1 MGDIRVFLSHT
12 SDLDAPLDGAASL
25 VLSAIRTIAAL
36 PGFSVEEQTTTFA
49 AEDQTSAEVCRRRL
63 AGCNVYV
70 GIIGYARG
78 TLVDGDPGG
87 RSFVEFEFEIAH
99 ELGLPRIVLV
109 WEAASADARE
119 MMPSQFA
126 FRSRLAETQEIVFAR
141 FADRSELRFTLERA
155 LVKFQPS
162 TSEHMSC
169 HVEWAAPHELRS
181 LNIDP
186 SAHRWAVYVRNAS
199 DYPAYEVT
207 TVVRSNND
215 GQDFEIDI
223 GTIAAHDVTNSPYV
237 LNLELEDFDPEGD
250 RPGLEMSFT
259 MAGIRWCRRQDG
271 SVSTTRPKRRRA

>member
-1 MGDIRVFLSHT
+1 
-12 SDLDAPLDGAASL
+12 
-25 VLSAIRTIAAL
+25 L
-36 PGFSVEEQTTTFA
+36 PGFSVEEQTPTFA

-215 GQDFEIDI
+215 GQDCEIDI